1 MNTLWHRLERCL
13 KTAFQ
18 FIVLPLIITITIQ
31 VLCFVGVAY
40 CAFAYHPTPEWYSTL
55 SPSDWQNNMKCLWQL
70 SLEYTAFLSFLVV
83 ITLLVYNFVQNKAKS
98 LSKKLDTPTFKAE
111 QSSSLGKQ
119 SSTAQR
125 ITVNPRK
132 K

>member
-13 KTAFQ
+13 KIAFQ

-31 VLCFVGVAY
+31 VLCFVGVVY
-40 CAFAYHPTPEWYSTL
+40 CAFVYHPTPEWYSTL

-98 LSKKLDTPTFKAE
+98 LSKKLDTPTFEAE
-111 QSSSLGKQ
+111 QNSSLGKQ
-119 SSTAQR
+119 SST
-125 ITVNPRK
+125 P
-132 K
+132 